1 MKYDF
6 AKSFSI
12 ALDEFFDST
21 DFVHVLL
28 NISEVDAVFEITE
41 ELAAVFTM
49 KDIVTDNKIFPKVK
63 ETITIESLFEN
74 FERM

>member
-1 MKYDF
+1 MVAAHSLKYDF

-12 ALDEFFDST
+12 ALGEFFDSA

-63 ETITIESLFEN
+63 ETITI
-74 FERM
+74 